1 MPHRDPTEET
11 DKNAMRTLREK
22 RKLTQAQAARK
33 VDVSR
38 SLWSALENKQRPLTV
53 AFLNR
58 MQVAFRLSDDEVTY
72 LRTWWGDA
80 HMTTSNAA

>member
-1 MPHRDPTEET
+1 MNRQPKEE

-22 RKLTQAQAARK
+22 RGLTQAQAAAR

-58 MQVAFRLSDDEVTY
+58 MQVAFRLSEDEVTY

-80 HMTTSNAA
+80 HLSTSSAA